1 MNYFQEKKTTLDQTN
16 NHTSYDI
23 KFDYHLLL
31 KHQLDRK
38 NTSKLNEFDTMTSQC
53 LRTDAL
59 VDGGGTRKERSLSV
73 GTHFTRGT
81 SGFVLILTEWTL
93 NTLVERFVVQMSEGA
108 GH

>member
-1 MNYFQEKKTTLDQTN
+1 
-16 NHTSYDI
+16 
-23 KFDYHLLL
+23 
-31 KHQLDRK
+31 
-38 NTSKLNEFDTMTSQC
+38 MTSQR

-108 GH
+108 GHYAKINH